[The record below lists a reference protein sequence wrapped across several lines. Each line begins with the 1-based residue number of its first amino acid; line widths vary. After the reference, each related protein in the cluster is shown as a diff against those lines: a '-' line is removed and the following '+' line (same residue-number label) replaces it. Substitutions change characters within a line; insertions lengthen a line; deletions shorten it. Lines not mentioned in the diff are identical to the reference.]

1 MTRKVTCCFR
11 ICDYSHFSAG
21 LTFPVQNPQ
30 SARKV
35 EGPELFH
42 IIQNCMKK
50 WDCTELWLL
59 SPPFIRPDRSFT
71 QRCSEAALLNHH
83 SLHFSAGLG
92 HFPFRPLLLSGF
104 LSLFLF
110 FKFLLLIKSLKT
122 LLQYHNFLELSYS
135 LVNWLIL
142 RVILTL
148 SFHWAS
154 SDAKGFFQ
162 LFLHFI
168 FVLTCTE
175 YKTQFCNFGFKM
187 QISSLLGN
195 LIVSI
200 TCSELSKA
208 QRVQKSVRKFFHPIY
223 IQHTVLSR
231 LCSVSKF

>member
-1 MTRKVTCCFR
+1 MLLSDLWLQSLFCRPGIPCLKSSVCKKSGRPRTVSHYSKLHEEVRLHRTVIALTPLHKTRQEFHTKMQRSSTPE
-11 ICDYSHFSAG
+11 SPFSA
-21 LTFPVQNPQ
+21 
-30 SARKV
+30 
-35 EGPELFH
+35 
-42 IIQNCMKK
+42 
-50 WDCTELWLL
+50 
-59 SPPFIRPDRSFT
+59 
-71 QRCSEAALLNHH
+71 
-83 SLHFSAGLG
+83 
-92 HFPFRPLLLSGF
+92 F
-104 LSLFLF
+104 LSWSWSFPLQATSALRLSITLFLF

-142 RVILTL
+142 GVILTL
-148 SFHWAS
+148 SSHWAS